1 MTRHTIIRNGRLVDI
16 EGREAPFR
24 DILIEDGAIR
34 EVGPPG
40 LAAPEGAEIFDAT
53 GLLIHPGLVNGHTHG
68 VGTLTRGSRDRYDL
82 ALLLANAPAQGGH
95 QSAEIKYLNTYLG
108 AVEMLMKG
116 CTTAFDLT
124 FGVPFASTE
133 DLVTMGQ
140 AYRDAGM
147 RAVMAP
153 MIADTP
159 FYHAIPGL
167 YDSLPDALK
176 PLVSA
181 GAETEAVLGAM
192 RRALEAWPHDR
203 DFVRLGVAPTIPLH
217 CSDALFLGAVRL
229 AREFGTVVQSH
240 VGEAK
245 FQAVAARERW
255 GMSMV
260 AHLERL
266 DALGPEFSVA
276 HGVWLDV
283 DDMKRLAANGASVSH
298 NPGSNMRLGAG
309 IADSRGFL
317 EAGVNLAIGTD
328 GSASSD
334 NQNMYEAMR
343 AAFEVAA
350 VRHPDMER
358 WLTGPEIVRAA
369 TEGGAKETGFERI
382 GAIAPGKRADIVFLA
397 LDHPNW
403 MPVNDP
409 TVQMVLV
416 EDGTAVRHVM
426 VDGRLVVK
434 DGRHVGSDMG
444 ALARKAEAAKAELAE
459 LQGPALA
466 DAAKLEPFVTRFCLG
481 LASKPYPV
489 ERFATCLC
497 CEGKGFVAE
506 AV

>member
-1 MTRHTIIRNGRLVDI
+1 MRHLIIRNGRLVDLAS
-16 EGREAPFR
+16 RSAPFR
-24 DILIEDGAIR
+24 DILVGDGAILG
-34 EVGPPG
+34 VGPPG
-40 LAAPEGAEIFDAT
+40 LAAPETAELFDAA
-53 GLLIHPGLVNGHTHG
+53 GLLMHAGLVNGHTHG
-68 VGTLTRGSRDRYDL
+68 VGTLTRGSRDRFDL
-82 ALLLANAPAQGGH
+82 ALLLANAPAQTSR

-133 DLVTMGQ
+133 DLIAMGQ

-167 YDSLPDALK
+167 YDSLPDDLK
-176 PLVSA
+176 PLVGA
-181 GAETEAVLGAM
+181 AAETDAVLGAM
-192 RRALEAWPHDR
+192 RAALEAWPHDR

-217 CSDALFLGAVRL
+217 CSEALFSGAVRL
-229 AREFGTVVQSH
+229 ARAFGTVVQSH

-245 FQAVAARERW
+245 FQAVAAIERY

-260 AHLERL
+260 AHLDRIGV
-266 DALGPEFSVA
+266 LGPDFSIA
-276 HGVWLDV
+276 HGVWLDA
-283 DDMKRLAANGASVSH
+283 DDMRRLADAGASVSH
-298 NPGSNMRLGAG
+298 NPGSNMRLGSG
-309 IADSRGFL
+309 IADVRGL
-317 EAGVNLAIGTD
+317 LAAGVNLAIGTD

-343 AAFEVAA
+343 AGFQVAA

-358 WLTGPEIVRAA
+358 WLTGPEILRAA
-369 TEGGAKETGFERI
+369 TEGGARETGFTGI
-382 GAIAPGKRADIVFLA
+382 GAIEPGKRADIVFLA

-409 TVQMVLV
+409 TVQIVLV

-426 VDGRLVVK
+426 VDGRLVVR
-434 DGRHVGSDMG
+434 DGRHLGSDTG
-444 ALARKAEAAKAELAE
+444 ALARRAEAAKAELAE

-466 DAAKLEPFVTRFCLG
+466 AAAKLEPFASRFCLG
-481 LASKPYPV
+481 LAARPYPV
-489 ERFATCLC
+489 ERFATCSC
-497 CEGKGFVAE
+497 CTDGGFSAE